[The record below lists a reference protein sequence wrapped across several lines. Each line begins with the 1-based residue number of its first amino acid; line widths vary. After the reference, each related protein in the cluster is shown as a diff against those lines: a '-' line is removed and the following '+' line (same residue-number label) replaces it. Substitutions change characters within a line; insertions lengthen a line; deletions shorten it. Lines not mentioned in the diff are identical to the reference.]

1 MRIIN
6 FYTNFQVVEIGRVIS
21 VRDEIARIYGLNEIQ
36 VREMVEFAKGMKGI
50 ALNLENENAGI
61 VVFGSD
67 TAIKGDLVKRTGSI
81 VDVPVGK
88 AMLGRVVDTLGVPI
102 DGIEGLS
109 DHERRRVEVK
119 THVIIECKYVHD
131 PMNTRLTAVDSL
143 VPVGRGQLELTI
155 RDRKIGKTTIA
166 IDTILNQKQMNS
178 RGNYEKAN
186 VMEYSILVEATASDL
201 APLQYLAPYFGCAI
215 GEYFHDNGMHALV
228 IYDDPSKQAVAYRQ
242 MSLLLRRPPHC
253 EAFPRDVLYLHS
265 RLLKRATKQSDQTG
279 RRHEYKKYLDFTGEE
294 ESATTTTSSPP
305 LDLLRSEQQPHPVAS
320 PFVLRSNHS
329 SEIDTSSP
337 RFLSLLFPSI
347 KAYED
352 STSSLISLPHRNP
365 SCPLMPSDQT
375 SSTSSL
381 LQYPKTSET
390 PLNSRDQC

>member
-36 VREMVEFAKGMKGI
+36 VREMVEFAK
-50 ALNLENENAGI
+50 
-61 VVFGSD
+61 
-67 TAIKGDLVKRTGSI
+67 
-81 VDVPVGK
+81 
-88 AMLGRVVDTLGVPI
+88 GRVVDTLGVPI

-228 IYDDPSKQAVAYRQ
+228 IYDDPSKQAVAY
-242 MSLLLRRPPHC
+242 
-253 EAFPRDVLYLHS
+253 
-265 RLLKRATKQSDQTG
+265 
-279 RRHEYKKYLDFTGEE
+279 
-294 ESATTTTSSPP
+294 
-305 LDLLRSEQQPHPVAS
+305 
-320 PFVLRSNHS
+320 
-329 SEIDTSSP
+329 
-337 RFLSLLFPSI
+337 
-347 KAYED
+347 
-352 STSSLISLPHRNP
+352 
-365 SCPLMPSDQT
+365 
-375 SSTSSL
+375 
-381 LQYPKTSET
+381 
-390 PLNSRDQC
+390 